1 MFIFSSN
8 LCEKNK
14 IFNRWKVRIGD
25 QIHAVRK
32 GNKIRPITTANTRF
46 LDIQRVSIHPNYDGV
61 AAYFDIALIE
71 TATVDFTKFISP
83 ICLPGLE

>member
-1 MFIFSSN
+1 
-8 LCEKNK
+8 
-14 IFNRWKVRIGD
+14 VRIGD
-25 QIHAVRK
+25 QIHAIRE
-32 GNKIRPITTANTRF
+32 GNKTQQITNPNTRF

-71 TATVDFTKFISP
+71 TATVEFTKFISP